1 VLILVFILY
10 MLFASTFT
18 LAKAA
23 MLYMAPFF
31 FIGVRM
37 LIAGS
42 LLLGYLYFTR
52 YFTQKISGQ
61 DKPGL
66 LSEIRLYV
74 TQDWKL
80 LLQLGFFHIFCA
92 YTLEFWALQYVS
104 SGKAALIF
112 SASPFITAL
121 LLHMLYRDRLSR
133 KQWAGLS
140 IGFLGLLPVI
150 IPHIAQESLVGSI
163 GLFSYPELALIGS
176 VISSCYGWLV
186 FKELMVHRGYE
197 PLTLNGIGMSIGG
210 VGAVIVSAIV
220 ERGYCLS
227 ADFAQATLGASHSLD
242 TGLLDGATG
251 GVICGT
257 SALYYSF
264 LYYGFIYM
272 AGLIVIANI
281 ICYNLYGYLLKR
293 YSATFLSFAGLTTPL
308 FALIFGFIFLGEPLS
323 PHVIYALFI
332 IVLGLYI
339 FYQDELRKQI
349 S

>member
-1 VLILVFILY
+1 LLALVFILY

-37 LIAGS
+37 VIAGTV
-42 LLLGYLYFTR
+42 LLGYVY
-52 YFTQKISGQ
+52 QKVWGQ
-61 DKPGL
+61 DKSGL
-66 LSEIRLYV
+66 LSAIRAYLAR
-74 TQDWKL
+74 DWKL

-121 LLHMLYRDRLSR
+121 LLHMLYSERLSR
-133 KQWAGLS
+133 KQWAGLC
-140 IGFLGLLPVI
+140 IGFLGLLPVL
-150 IPHIAQESLVGSI
+150 IPHIAQESLAGSL

-176 VISSCYGWLV
+176 VVSSCYGWLI
-186 FKELMVHRGYE
+186 FKELMVYRGYE
-197 PLTLNGIGMSIGG
+197 PLTLNGIGMTMGG
-210 VGAVIVSAIV
+210 LGALIVSLVI

-227 ADFAQATLGASHSLD
+227 AGFAKAASGLD
-242 TGLLDGATG
+242 TGGLIPG
-251 GVICGT
+251 GVISRELICGT
-257 SALYYSF
+257 PALYYSF
-264 LYYGFIYM
+264 LYYGFLYM

-308 FALIFGFIFLGEPLS
+308 FALLFGYIFLGEPLS
-323 PHVIYALFI
+323 LHVLYALSI
-332 IVLGLYI
+332 IGVGLYI
-339 FYQDELRKQI
+339 FYLEELRKQI
-349 S
+349 SSP